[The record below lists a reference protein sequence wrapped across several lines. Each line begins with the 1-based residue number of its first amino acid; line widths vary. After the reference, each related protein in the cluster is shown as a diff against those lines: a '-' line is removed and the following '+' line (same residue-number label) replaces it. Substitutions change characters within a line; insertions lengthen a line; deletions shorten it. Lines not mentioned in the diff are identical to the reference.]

1 MTVMQNTH
9 GSEIF
14 SSREMM
20 EVEKFNFLKKKSY
33 YFMERAGYKV
43 FQHIKTQYK
52 KIEKGSIE
60 FEKYEA
66 KV

>member
-43 FQHIKTQYK
+43 FQHILLQIYSK
-52 KIEKGSIE
+52 KKHPTLKKEID
-60 FEKYEA
+60 FL
-66 KV
+66 